1 MKKTVFIVS
10 CAIVVL
16 MASCNT
22 GSNGNVHA
30 GKIKKDV
37 DSASYTIGVVLGK
50 NLRNGEVDSTFNLD
64 LIYKGIYDELNSKK
78 LAIPFDQNTSL
89 MQVQRFVADR
99 NLVSGK
105 KFLDEMAKKSGVKKT
120 ASGLEYEVIK
130 EGTGEKPVESS
141 IVKVHYKGTFPD
153 GTEFDNSMARGEPA
167 VFPLNGVIKGW
178 TEGLQLMPIGSKYKF
193 YVPAALGYGE
203 QGQPQGGI
211 GPNKAL
217 VFEVE
222 LLSIEKE
229 MPKEKEQPNNVDFQK
244 MMEEAMRK
252 QQGGGGQ

>member
-1 MKKTVFIVS
+1 MKKTVFILS
-10 CAIVVL
+10 FATLIV
-16 MASCNT
+16 AAGCNT
-22 GSNGNVHA
+22 GGRGFSS

-50 NLRNGEVDSTFNLD
+50 NLRSGEVDSTFNLD

-89 MQVQRFVADR
+89 MQVQRYVSDR
-99 NLVSGK
+99 NLVAGK
-105 KFLDEMAKKSGVKKT
+105 KFLDEVAKKSGVKKT
-120 ASGLEYEVIK
+120 ASGLMYEVIK
-130 EGTGEKPVESS
+130 EGSGEKPVESS
-141 IVKVHYKGTFPD
+141 IVKVHYKGTFAD
-153 GTEFDNSMARGEPA
+153 GTQFDNSMERGEPA

-178 TEGLQLMPIGSKYKF
+178 TEGLQLMTVGSKYKF
-193 YVPAALGYGE
+193 YVPSALGYGE

-211 GPNKAL
+211 GPNKSL

-229 MPKEKEQPNNVDFQK
+229 MPKENAKPSNEDFQK
-244 MMEEAMRK
+244 MMEEAMRNK
-252 QQGGGGQ
+252 QAGGQ